1 MSGPILLTRA
11 HRWRNGLPVFLTTAE
26 RALNIPAPIQ
36 GEACYVDD
44 GTSAEGL
51 YTFSGTAWVPV
62 AWNTSWG
69 VLTTPVVRTVAQ
81 TGVGTALTD
90 LTGMTFTVTAI
101 GNRSWKIT
109 FSAFIVQNTG
119 AGIPELDLV
128 TGASG
133 AGTTVQLDAFNAA
146 GAGAFK
152 ALGGVLYVAP
162 AAGST
167 AYHLRGKTSAN
178 TIDVSS
184 ATTQPAILAVEDVGP
199 SGAPV

>member
-11 HRWRNGLPVFLTTAE
+11 HRWRNGLPVFLTAAE
-26 RALNIPAPIQ
+26 RDLNIPSPMQ
-36 GEACYVDD
+36 GEAVYVDD

-51 YTFSGTAWVPV
+51 QTFSGTGWRPV

-69 VLTTPVVRTVAQ
+69 LLTTPVVRTTAQ
-81 TGVGTALTD
+81 TGIGTSLTD

-101 GNRSWKIT
+101 GNRWWKIT
-109 FSAFIVQNTG
+109 FSAFMVQNTG

-152 ALGGVLYVAP
+152 TVGGVLFVAP
-162 AAGST
+162 AAGAT
-167 AYHLRGKTSAN
+167 AYHLRAKTSAS
-178 TIDVSS
+178 TTDVSA
-184 ATTQPAILAVEDVGP
+184 ATTQPTILGVEDSGP